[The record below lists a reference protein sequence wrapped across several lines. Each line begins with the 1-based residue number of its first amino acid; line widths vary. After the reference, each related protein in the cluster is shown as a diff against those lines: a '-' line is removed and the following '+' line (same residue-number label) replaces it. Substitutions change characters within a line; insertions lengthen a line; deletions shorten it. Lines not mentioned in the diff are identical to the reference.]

1 MWVLNQVVHKGMQRK
16 GLETDKRLSAEVK
29 GTNSTLQES
38 MVILGDTRGLT
49 MDTKK
54 ACQLQIC
61 VRK

>member
-1 MWVLNQVVHKGMQRK
+1 MQRK

-29 GTNSTLQES
+29 GTNSTLQGES